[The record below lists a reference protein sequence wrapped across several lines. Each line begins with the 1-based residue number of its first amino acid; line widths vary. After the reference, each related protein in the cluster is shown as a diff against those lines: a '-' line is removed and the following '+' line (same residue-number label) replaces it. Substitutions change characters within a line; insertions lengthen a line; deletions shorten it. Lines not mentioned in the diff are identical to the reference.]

1 METDI
6 IINIGIY
13 KTLGI
18 ISTLVVGAWYA
29 SHRLT
34 KVETEVN
41 GFDKRLTGL
50 EGRMDGAFSSAS
62 PIALLEKGKDIL
74 IGSGLKDYIDKNKDI
89 LISQCRS
96 KNGMSNPYDI
106 QTASFKFFDEMDFGD
121 FDQKLKEA
129 AYRYGIGMD
138 VVRRIG
144 GIYFRDICLNLY
156 NFRPED
162 LDKPDDPQS
171 KS

>member
-1 METDI
+1 MIVIYFMETDI

-50 EGRMDGAFSSAS
+50 EGRMDG
-62 PIALLEKGKDIL
+62 
-74 IGSGLKDYIDKNKDI
+74 
-89 LISQCRS
+89 
-96 KNGMSNPYDI
+96 
-106 QTASFKFFDEMDFGD
+106 D

-129 AYRYGIGMD
+129 AYRNGIGMY

-144 GIYFRDICLNLY
+144 VIYFRDIFLNLY